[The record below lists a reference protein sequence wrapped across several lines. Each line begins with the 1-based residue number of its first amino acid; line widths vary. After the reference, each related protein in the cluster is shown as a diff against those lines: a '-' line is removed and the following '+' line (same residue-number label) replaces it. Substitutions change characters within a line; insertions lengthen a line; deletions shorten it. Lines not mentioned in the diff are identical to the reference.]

1 MNNDDTKK
9 KEELVKH
16 IRKLR
21 ITKQLNFLIGSGASV
36 PAIPLMGSFTNDF
49 ERSANEKLADKVKE
63 VSTLLLCDE
72 PELAYSI
79 ENENIK
85 QVLSVY
91 QKFIENIISIL
102 TLSNSRQIPKN
113 VNIFTTNYDLFIEK
127 ATDIA
132 LKKYKMV
139 FNDGASG
146 YFNRYLDSSN
156 YNRTVSYKGLND
168 NYINEIPSITLIKP
182 HGSMN
187 WLEKDGNILIR
198 NEVVDEPVI
207 VKPDGFESATT
218 FESNH
223 FHEML
228 RIFQMELDKPQSV
241 LFVIGFSFQD
251 KHIAKMIRRAMQNPE
266 LIIYVFGYSEEDRDV
281 YLNNLNLKNEHFN
294 LKFFTPDNF
303 AEEFKSKHVDW
314 LTGNE
319 WFSFTLSNLTD
330 ILSYLNLE
338 DLKDDKA

>member
-1 MNNDDTKK
+1 MINDDTKK
-9 KEELVKH
+9 KEELIKH
-16 IRKLR
+16 IRKLI
-21 ITKQLNFLIGSGASV
+21 ITKQVNFLIGSGASV
-36 PAIPLMGSFTNDF
+36 PAIPLMGSFEDNF
-49 ERSANEKLADKVKE
+49 EKSANEQLAERVKE
-63 VSTLLLCDE
+63 VSAALLCNE
-72 PELAYSI
+72 PELKCPI
-79 ENENIK
+79 ENKKFTE
-85 QVLSVY
+85 VLGVY
-91 QKFIENIISIL
+91 QKFIENVISIL

-187 WLEKDGNILIR
+187 WQEQNGTILIK

-266 LIIYVFGYSEEDRDV
+266 LIICVFGYSDGDRDV
-281 YLNNLNLKNEHFN
+281 YLKNLNLENERFN
-294 LKFFTPDNF
+294 LKIFTPENF
-303 AEEFKSKHVDW
+303 VEIYKNEQEDW
-314 LTGNE
+314 LGDK

-330 ILSYLNLE
+330 ILSYSNLE
-338 DLKDDKA
+338 GLKDDKA